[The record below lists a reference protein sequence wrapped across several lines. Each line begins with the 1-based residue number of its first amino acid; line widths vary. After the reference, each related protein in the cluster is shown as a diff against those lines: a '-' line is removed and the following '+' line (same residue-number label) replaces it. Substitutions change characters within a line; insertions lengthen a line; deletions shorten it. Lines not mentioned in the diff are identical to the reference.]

1 MDVEGNMP
9 VGQQEQDLEADDST
23 IQTEDQADA
32 QQADGEDADAAAGE
46 TEAETESAKQEVH
59 PALTVTSPGSGA
71 QYPSNQPIAVEFDC
85 EGNVEFTAHVAV
97 VDASG
102 NQVLEDATD
111 LKLEEGK
118 GHGAFSLVGDQ
129 LIAGK
134 YDVLVWGE
142 ADGQAT
148 SVQKLQV
155 EIVETE
161 AEEEPTPVVAVV
173 GDDGGGDDLPA

>member
-1 MDVEGNMP
+1 MP

-23 IQTEDQADA
+23 VQQEEQADA
-32 QQADGEDADAAAGE
+32 QQENGEDSAAAAGE
-46 TEAETESAKQEVH
+46 TEAEAESAKEEVH

-71 QYPSNQPIAVEFDC
+71 QYPSEQPIAVEFDC
-85 EGNVEFTAHVAV
+85 EGDVEFTAHVSV
-97 VDASG
+97 VDANG

-118 GHGAFSLVGDQ
+118 GHGAFSLGGDQ
-129 LIAGK
+129 MIAGK

-142 ADGQAT
+142 SDGQVTA
-148 SVQKLQV
+148 VQKLQV
-155 EIVETE
+155 EVVETE
-161 AEEEPTPVVAVV
+161 ADEEPAPAVAVE